1 LSVTL
6 TQGAITVTL
15 GNVQV
20 APVRG
25 EALVA
30 EHEAPGGD
38 PMLQWMGRRALGLE
52 VRGALRGAGAKPDS
66 DKILSFL
73 DSQEPVSVTYAAHGE
88 TWIASLSYVVTGYE
102 YALDPGRPDEAG
114 AVVVR
119 YTIQLKR
126 KV

>member
-1 LSVTL
+1 VVL

-15 GNVQV
+15 DNVQL

-30 EHEAPGGD
+30 EHETPGGS
-38 PMLQWMGRRALGLE
+38 PILQWMGRRALGLE
-52 VRGALRGAGAKPDS
+52 VRGVLRGVNAKPDS
-66 DKILSFL
+66 DKILGFL
-73 DSQEPVSVTYAAHGE
+73 DSQDPVSVEYAAHGE
-88 TWIASLSYVVTGYE
+88 TWIASLNYLMTGYE

-119 YTIQLKR
+119 YAISLKR
-126 KV
+126 KI

>member
-1 LSVTL
+1 MSVTL
-6 TQGAITVTL
+6 TQGATTVVL
-15 GNVQV
+15 DHVQV

-38 PMLQWMGRRALGLE
+38 PILQWMGRRALGLE

-66 DKILSFL
+66 DKILGFL

-88 TWIASLSYVVTGYE
+88 TWINSLGYLVTGYE